1 MKKIKVQKVQ
11 VVFTFG
17 SVAYVDVNIYE
28 NKTFEECLQIR
39 GEIAGY
45 IENGKYIQ
53 LK

>member
-1 MKKIKVQKVQ
+1 MKMKKVQ

-28 NKTFEECLQIR
+28 GKTFEECLFLR
-39 GEIAGY
+39 SEEIAGY